1 MSRQPSPSAG
11 ELAARLRTSAAPPS
25 RRESPPAQEPAAP
38 AAPEAARAERRPR
51 PRTIRYTIDFTPDEH
66 RAIHLFAYDA
76 GLDIKAV
83 LRAFVRLLD
92 RDATL
97 TERIVDEAR
106 RQTHPEEPHL

>member
-1 MSRQPSPSAG
+1 MSRQQSPSAG
-11 ELAARLRTSAAPPS
+11 ELAARLRTSAAP
-25 RRESPPAQEPAAP
+25 RREGPPAQEAETPAAP
-38 AAPEAARAERRPR
+38 APERTERRIR

-66 RAIHLFAYDA
+66 RALHLFAYDA

-92 RDATL
+92 RDAAL

-106 RQTHPEEPHL
+106 RPAGG